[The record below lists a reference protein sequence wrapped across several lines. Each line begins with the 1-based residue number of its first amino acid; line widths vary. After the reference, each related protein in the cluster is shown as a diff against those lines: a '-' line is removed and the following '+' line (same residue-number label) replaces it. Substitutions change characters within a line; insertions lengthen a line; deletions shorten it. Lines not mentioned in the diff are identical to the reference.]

1 MNIKLDSIKLKPYQE
16 LIIDAIENKG
26 YRKVVAIM
34 PRRSGKDVAAFWLC
48 VRQALKKTCNIFY
61 IAPSYTMAKRII
73 WNSILSDG
81 RRFLD
86 LIPPQVISSMNS
98 QELLIRFINGSTIQL
113 IGALNYNNLVGS
125 NAYAVVFTEYSIFQD
140 GGKCY
145 QLIKPI
151 LAYNGGWCLFVST
164 PRGKAN
170 HLYDL
175 WQVARDHKDWFALKL
190 TLDETK
196 HINLEEINKELS
208 EGLTTPDLIQQEY
221 YCSFAGVDSGSY
233 WSAQLD
239 KARVED
245 RVQRFEYD
253 PTFKVNTAWDIG
265 YSDSTSILFYQVI
278 NNKIYI
284 IDEYSSEREAL
295 THYVKIVQH
304 RPYLYGYHIAPHDI
318 KVHEFSS
325 GITRLETA
333 RQLGLN
339 FTIADDIAL
348 MDGIDCVR
356 NTFNRIFIDER
367 CKTLLRAI
375 ENYRPEYDAKRQMY
389 KDRPLHDVHSHMAD
403 ALRYLCVSLP
413 KTRDDHTTAEELDKR
428 YRQAVYG
435 DDSMHTGFFSN
446 NKF

>member
-1 MNIKLDSIKLKPYQE
+1 MDIKLDSIKLKPYQE
-16 LIIDAIENKG
+16 LILDAIENKG
-26 YRKVVAIM
+26 FRKVVAIM
-34 PRRSGKDVAAFWLC
+34 PRRSGKDVAAFVLC
-48 VRQALKKTCNIFY
+48 IRQALRKTCNIFY

-86 LIPPQVISSMNS
+86 LIPPQLIDSMNS
-98 QELLIRFINGSTIQL
+98 QELLIRFKNGSTIAL

-125 NAYAVVFTEYSIFQD
+125 NAYGVVFTEYSLFQD

-170 HLYDL
+170 HLHDL
-175 WQVARDHKDWFALKL
+175 WQVAKDHPDWYALKL
-190 TLDETK
+190 TINETK
-196 HINLEEINKELS
+196 HIDIAEINRELD
-208 EGLTTPDLIQQEY
+208 EGLTTHDLIQQEY

-245 RVQRFEYD
+245 RIGRYEYD
-253 PTFKVNTAWDIG
+253 PTFKVHTAWDIG
-265 YSDSTSILFYQVI
+265 YRDSTSILFYQVI

-284 IDEYSSEREAL
+284 IDEYSNEREAL
-295 THYVKIVQH
+295 THYVKIVQQ

-325 GITRLETA
+325 GVTRLETA

-339 FTIADDIAL
+339 FTIADDVPL
-348 MDGIDCVR
+348 MDGIDYVR
-356 NTFNRIFIDER
+356 NTFNRLFIDER
-367 CKTLLRAI
+367 CKQFLRAI
-375 ENYRPEYDAKRQMY
+375 ENYRPEYDAKRQVY
-389 KDRPLHDVHSHMAD
+389 KDRPLHDIHSHFAD

-413 KTRDDHTTAEELDKR
+413 KTNDDQTTAEQLERR

-435 DDSMHTGFFSN
+435 DDNTHTGFFSN
-446 NKF
+446 NKY